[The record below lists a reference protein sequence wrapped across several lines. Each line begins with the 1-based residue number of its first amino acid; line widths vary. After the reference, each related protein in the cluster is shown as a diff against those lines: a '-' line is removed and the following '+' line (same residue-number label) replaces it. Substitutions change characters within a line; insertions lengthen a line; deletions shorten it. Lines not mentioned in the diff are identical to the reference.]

1 MGTHDASDQ
10 IPLGFPPPRGGDMG
24 APMGQMDVC
33 PRGTARCFLAFQ
45 NPVLVEH
52 CGSLGGEIQAVDI
65 LHTESFSDGKE
76 KTQKD
81 LYLEEGLVS
90 PPPSPIFS
98 IFSQTFLQH
107 FYQFLNRRRPTEIS
121 FLKHCC

>member
-1 MGTHDASDQ
+1 
-10 IPLGFPPPRGGDMG
+10 
-24 APMGQMDVC
+24 MGQMDVC

-90 PPPSPIFS
+90 PPPPQYFPFFRKRFCS
-98 IFSQTFLQH
+98 IFT
-107 FYQFLNRRRPTEIS
+107 S
-121 FLKHCC
+121 F